1 MTNEVYENY
10 VKKNLHIPYVQFNNI
25 DPSIIKIIIEVLTE
39 AFQKYPLLINS
50 LITIGNQEYNN
61 DLLYLAYCADK
72 NNWLNWQF
80 PKNNS
85 NSFKSTLEVTYFENR
100 SICYYLG
107 LGLCPILEQIGYLN
121 FEEYKKENPNGH
133 IAIKNSFLKPAVW
146 HEVGHMLDFF
156 MGISNSITFQ
166 KIIKNHNIA
175 KEISDYATIDKA
187 ELLAESFS
195 MYILGE
201 ENPLAKKIGLLVDKE
216 YLRYSKNIL
225 LKEKFNVQK
234 YYRYF
239 KKNDN
244 IL

>member
-25 DPSIIKIIIEVLTE
+25 DPSIIEIIIEVLTE

-100 SICYYLG
+100 GICYYLG

-133 IAIKNSFLKPAVW
+133 IAIKNSFLRK
-146 HEVGHMLDFF
+146 HH
-156 MGISNSITFQ
+156 
-166 KIIKNHNIA
+166 
-175 KEISDYATIDKA
+175 KEQRDEI
-187 ELLAESFS
+187 FS

-234 YYRYF
+234 YYRYL